1 MLIATETDHTVTE
14 LVRRDRKAFRR
25 LYVVAFTLFFVIAAL
40 SRLLPRAWRPL
51 AVSTGPGE
59 SIYAEA
65 ARVASTVIPY
75 AFSR

>member
-1 MLIATETDHTVTE
+1 MFVATETDHTVTE
-14 LVRRDRKAFRR
+14 MVRQDRKEFRR
-25 LYVVAFTLFFVIAAL
+25 LYLVAFTLFFVIAAL

-51 AVSTGPGE
+51 AVPSGPSE
-59 SIYAEA
+59 SIYGEA